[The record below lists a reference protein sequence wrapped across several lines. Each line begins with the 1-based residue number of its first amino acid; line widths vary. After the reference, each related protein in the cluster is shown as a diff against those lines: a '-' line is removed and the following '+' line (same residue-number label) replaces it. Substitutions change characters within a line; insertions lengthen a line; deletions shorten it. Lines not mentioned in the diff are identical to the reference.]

1 MKSTS
6 RRFRK
11 NIFKKFGGGLLL
23 SLTSISLIGVGFSSW
38 VIGPL
43 SSAEVDIEVSAGN
56 IDSILEFKSKG
67 ESAYF
72 TKYGFFNA
80 DESLTNSFTFKHS
93 FAFKQNIARS
103 MGYIENGNANF
114 KAMFSN
120 GNSNSKFIALF
131 RNKYVSLDT
140 KINYS
145 GTLTSSF
152 SGTYSGNYV
161 TSTISLSGIGESP
174 EEIVELQTTISYVS
188 SKSSE
193 IETFF
198 TSLKP
203 SDNFTF
209 SIDFEAL
216 K

>member
-1 MKSTS
+1 MKRTC

-23 SLTSISLIGVGFSSW
+23 SLSSISLIGIGFSSW

-43 SSAEVDIEVSAGN
+43 SSAEVDIEVSAEN
-56 IDSILEFKSKG
+56 IDNILEFKSKE

-72 TKYGFFNA
+72 TKYGFFNS
-80 DESLTNSFTFKHS
+80 DESLTNSFTFKH
-93 FAFKQNIARS
+93 FFTFKQSVAKSI
-103 MGYIENGNANF
+103 GYIENGKANF
-114 KAMFSN
+114 KASFSN
-120 GNSNSKFIALF
+120 ENSNSRFIALF
-131 RNKYVSLDT
+131 RNKYVTLET

-145 GTLTSSF
+145 GSLTPSF
-152 SGTYSGNYV
+152 DGTYSGNYV
-161 TSTISLSGIGESP
+161 TSSLNLSGISESP
-174 EEIVELQTTISYVS
+174 EEIVELQTTFSYVS

-198 TSLKP
+198 ASLKT
-203 SDNFTF
+203 SDNFSF
-209 SIDFEAL
+209 SIDFEAV